1 MNSSGKLQVDEWADD
16 PCAMRV
22 HKRIRWLGIS
32 PAFFGA
38 LGTLFL
44 HALIIQWLPLSGL
57 RTHKN
62 VELSL
67 PTVSAAP
74 ASKPDISLVIVNL
87 ISASASAPIAV
98 SVMTRSELAK
108 SSIIVTPDHELAMQ
122 PLLLPLNE
130 TEGPASATGGGGD
143 VGEQARL
150 YGIYTGQI
158 RARIERAWR
167 RPRSAVSAVVSD
179 DPSGPES
186 FRCRVQIVQDARGNV
201 VEILLIACNG
211 SSVWQQ
217 SLMAAIRQAS
227 PLPAPPSTSV
237 FSESIALDFVGLPF
251 TQSSNED
258 EYQLVPRAIAQST
271 SLLPR

>member
-1 MNSSGKLQVDEWADD
+1 MDSAEKLQVDEWADD
-16 PCAMRV
+16 PRAMRV

-44 HALIIQWLPLSGL
+44 HALIIQWLPLGGS

-62 VELSL
+62 VAL
-67 PTVSAAP
+67 PLLTVNAAP
-74 ASKPDISLVIVNL
+74 ASKPDISLVIVNV

-98 SVMTRSELAK
+98 SVTRSELAK
-108 SSIIVTPDHELAMQ
+108 RLIKVTPDDALAMQ

-130 TEGPASATGGGGD
+130 KEPPASATGAGGD
-143 VGEQARL
+143 AGEQARL

-167 RPRSAVSAVVSD
+167 RPRSAVSAGVSD

-201 VEILLIACNG
+201 VETLLIACNG
-211 SSVWQQ
+211 SSAWQR

-251 TQSSNED
+251 TESSNED